1 MVESCIKNTQVHN
14 SLLQTIVEFGW
25 LAGAILSMLF
35 LLALRAARRA
45 SRSSQEAKFVLC
57 GLFFVICMTMAHG
70 HVSYDALLFLFL
82 GYSAGLRELRV
93 K

>member
-1 MVESCIKNTQVHN
+1 
-14 SLLQTIVEFGW
+14 
-25 LAGAILSMLF
+25 
-35 LLALRAARRA
+35 
-45 SRSSQEAKFVLC
+45 
-57 GLFFVICMTMAHG
+57 MTMAHG